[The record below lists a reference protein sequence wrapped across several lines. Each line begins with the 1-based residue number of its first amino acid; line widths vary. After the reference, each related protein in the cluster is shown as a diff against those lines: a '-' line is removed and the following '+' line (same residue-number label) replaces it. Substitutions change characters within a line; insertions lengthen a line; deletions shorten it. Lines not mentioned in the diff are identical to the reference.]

1 MTLPTPLFA
10 QVDGLLRSPLCWSI
24 LLGAIS
30 IWLLYSRRTNTLR
43 VMGKLLGGISLV
55 MLATTL
61 MMVGDWSSQIVFWF
75 LAGVTI
81 VGAAAAITAR
91 SPVYTAI
98 WFAVSLLGTAGL
110 FLFQGA
116 QFLGVATVVVYAG
129 AIVVTFLFVL
139 MLAQPEGHASYDRM
153 SWATFSIPAA
163 LVGAASVLAIV
174 LTSLDSLRAVDEVG
188 PPPAIAANANH
199 MAELGSH
206 LFAYHLVAIEVV
218 GTLLLV
224 ALVGAIAIVL
234 QGRKKPA
241 DAVGGPRPSGAQR
254 IPVGRGAS
262 PSSAADGRL
271 PGGTR

>member
-1 MTLPTPLFA
+1 MTPLPLLVGQF
-10 QVDGLLRSPLCWSI
+10 DDLLRSPLCWGMM
-24 LLGAIS
+24 LGAAS
-30 IWLLYSRRTNTLR
+30 LWLLFSGRSHALR
-43 VMGKLLGGISLV
+43 VMGKVLGGISLM
-55 MLATTL
+55 MLAATL
-61 MMVGDWSSQIVFWF
+61 MMVGDWSSQIVFCF
-75 LAGVTI
+75 VAAVTV
-81 VGAAAAITAR
+81 VGAGAAVTAR

-139 MLAQPEGHASYDRM
+139 MLAQPEGHAPYDRI
-153 SWATFSIPAA
+153 SWATFAVPAA
-163 LVGAASVLAIV
+163 LVGAAAVMAIV
-174 LTSLDSLRAVDEVG
+174 LTSLDSLRAVDETT
-188 PPPAIAANANH
+188 PTPAIAGSSQH

-218 GTLLLV
+218 GTLLMV

-234 QGRKKPA
+234 QGRK
-241 DAVGGPRPSGAQR
+241 
-254 IPVGRGAS
+254 
-262 PSSAADGRL
+262 SAAESTGGAAPLPGGRVVPGGGGL